1 MNSYLIYTT
10 EGFTESPENI
20 EVENC
25 QLLGRINAENKEQA
39 RTLLRKENPWVEE
52 IGFDIDSAFVQQ
64 VLTPENK
71 KDIKQLIEYLWKDEE
86 KHFEESNYPQ
96 DHIFRIVLK
105 LNQLCEEE

>member
-39 RTLLRKENPWVEE
+39 RTL
-52 IGFDIDSAFVQQ
+52 
-64 VLTPENK
+64 
-71 KDIKQLIEYLWKDEE
+71 
-86 KHFEESNYPQ
+86 
-96 DHIFRIVLK
+96 
-105 LNQLCEEE
+105 